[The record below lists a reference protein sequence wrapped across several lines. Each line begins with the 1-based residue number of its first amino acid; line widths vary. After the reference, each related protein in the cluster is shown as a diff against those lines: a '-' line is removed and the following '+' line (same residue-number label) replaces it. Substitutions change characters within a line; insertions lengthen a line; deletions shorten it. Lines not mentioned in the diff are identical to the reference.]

1 MEYLDLEKQEFF
13 TAARQWVMTAQLT
26 LHRHLETFLIIQ
38 LQFTFT
44 SWQNT
49 KPPPENFKV
58 IMFKIKYY
66 KSSLW
71 ATT

>member
-13 TAARQWVMTAQLT
+13 TAARQWVMTAQ
-26 LHRHLETFLIIQ
+26 LETFLIIQ

-66 KSSLW
+66 QSSLW